1 MFFIY
6 SAPGIPH
13 SELIFMILTIK
24 EFFNAISSPVVLFT
38 LVSAVLFFF
47 LAFPKQLTSP
57 KVSIPLAI
65 FGLIFFFFGLS
76 DDHFRSIVALP
87 DNVPIV
93 GMFVI
98 MIYFTWYAMRKAVLN
113 DERMAQGKPPIE
125 KEESDQ
131 KVLVFPYLIFIEFVV
146 ALFYAIMLVVWS
158 LLLKAPLE
166 DPANPSISPNP
177 SKAPWYFLGLQELLV
192 YFDPWI
198 AGVLIPTLII
208 IGLCAIPYL
217 DRDPKGSGYYSY
229 KQRRVWISGFMFC
242 FWMLWIVL
250 IVLGTFLRGPNWN
263 FFGPFEEWNVH
274 KVVPLLNVNLS
285 EFIFIKW
292 LGQGLPKQW
301 FIREAPGI
309 LLVLGY
315 IAIPPAVAAVTFC
328 KKAYQ
333 EMGPVRFAIAAFLL
347 LMIIAVPIKMYLRW
361 AFNLK
366 YLVAIPE
373 FFFNI

>member
-1 MFFIY
+1 M
-6 SAPGIPH
+6 AH
-13 SELIFMILTIK
+13 LIK
-24 EFFNAISSPVVLFT
+24 EFINSISSPVTIFT
-38 LVSAVLFFF
+38 LATGFLFLF
-47 LAFPKQLTSP
+47 LSFPKQFTSNL
-57 KVSIPLAI
+57 VSGILAALGLGFFL
-65 FGLIFFFFGLS
+65 FGLT
-76 DDHFRSIVALP
+76 DEHFRKIVSAA

-93 GMFVI
+93 GMLFV
-98 MIYFTWYAMRKAVLN
+98 MVYFTWYAIRKAVRN
-113 DERMAQGKPPIE
+113 DERLAEGKPPIE

-146 ALFYAIMLVVWS
+146 ALFYSIMLVVWAIA
-158 LLLKAPLE
+158 LKAPLE
-166 DPANPSISPNP
+166 DPANPTISPNP

-198 AGVLIPTLII
+198 AGVLLPTLII

-217 DRDPKGSGYYSY
+217 DRGPKGAGYFSFR
-229 KQRRVWISGFMFC
+229 QRRVWISGFLFC

-250 IVLGTFLRGPNWN
+250 IIFGTFLRGPNWN
-263 FFGPFEEWNVH
+263 FFGPFEEWDVH

-285 EFIFIKW
+285 QFIFIKW

-301 FIREAPGI
+301 YIREAPGFAI
-309 LLVLGY
+309 LFFYFLV
-315 IAIPPAVAAVTFC
+315 PPALAAITFC

-333 EMGPVRFAIAAFLL
+333 EMGVVRYAVAAFLIL
-347 LMIIAVPIKMYLRW
+347 VVIAVPIKMYLRW

-366 YLVAIPE
+366 YIVAIPE